1 MLPHTRPQLHLCGQV
16 LILRSA
22 GRATLARDAFRHEG
36 RALAR
41 PDAKSPTR
49 GDVAGFA
56 FEVHFVR
63 NGVLLLLH
71 EWLPRI
77 PRMAD
82 LFARNIVSAL
92 ELVEDER
99 VEFRKIDL
107 AVVGQHSLLRSN
119 IDDLAHDTVHRLGR
133 HDLR

>member
-1 MLPHTRPQLHLCGQV
+1 MREVRFARKRVL
-16 LILRSA
+16 LILHQRFA
-22 GRATLARDAFRHEG
+22 GVPGLTDFFA
-36 RALAR
+36 
-41 PDAKSPTR
+41 
-49 GDVAGFA
+49 GDV
-56 FEVHFVR
+56 V
-63 NGVLLLLH
+63 
-71 EWLPRI
+71 I
-77 PRMAD
+77 
-82 LFARNIVSAL
+82 AL